1 MTTTNLIKKLNKM
14 QVSHN
19 IVDVN
24 GYNQDI
30 HFVIN
35 GKKYIAGYNVKNN
48 VIEDYCMEI
57 CYDNANQEMQR
68 RFFDNFNKVLN
79 HATR

>member
-1 MTTTNLIKKLNKM
+1 MTTQNLINKLNKIN
-14 QVSHN
+14 VLYS

-35 GKKYIAGYNVKNN
+35 GKNYIAGYNVKNN

-57 CYDNANQEMQR
+57 CYDNANQDMQR
-68 RFFDNFNKVLN
+68 IFFSNFNKVLN
-79 HATR
+79 HSAR